1 MSIKPF
7 IKVPLVLAE
16 NAIFSLLPSARK
28 IVERI
33 IFNPYSFGFNHLEYA
48 RKQFESFLLKISPT
62 RVRNKVILEL
72 GPGGSIG
79 FGLLTLKNGAKKYY
93 AIENGDH
100 TKVDSK
106 IFKAYKKLLDNNTRL
121 ISEFFTKDFHF
132 NREKICFI
140 EDDQTSQYNL
150 PDNSV
155 DIIYSCAVLEHVH
168 NLDFCFSEMTRVL
181 KNGGIMNHQVDLRDH
196 IFSQRSIW
204 FLKIGDSV
212 FNTLFSKTGEYINRK
227 RFSYYL
233 QLIKA
238 NNLEVVSIEKN
249 ILFEEKI
256 DKQLLKQYS
265 EDDLR
270 TLSINITLKKHKH
283 EKK

>member
-1 MSIKPF
+1 
-7 IKVPLVLAE
+7 
-16 NAIFSLLPSARK
+16 
-28 IVERI
+28 
-33 IFNPYSFGFNHLEYA
+33 
-48 RKQFESFLLKISPT
+48 
-62 RVRNKVILEL
+62 
-72 GPGGSIG
+72 
-79 FGLLTLKNGAKKYY
+79 
-93 AIENGDH
+93 
-100 TKVDSK
+100 
-106 IFKAYKKLLDNNTRL
+106 
-121 ISEFFTKDFHF
+121 
-132 NREKICFI
+132 
-140 EDDQTSQYNL
+140 
-150 PDNSV
+150 
-155 DIIYSCAVLEHVH
+155 
-168 NLDFCFSEMTRVL
+168 
-181 KNGGIMNHQVDLRDH
+181 MNHQVDLRDH

>member
-7 IKVPLVLAE
+7 IKVPLVLVE
-16 NAIFSLLPSARK
+16 NVFFSFLPSARK
-28 IVERI
+28 IVERVV
-33 IFNPYSFGFNHLEYA
+33 FNPYSFGFNHLEYA
-48 RKQFESFLLKISPT
+48 KKQFESFLLKVSPM
-62 RVRNKVILEL
+62 RVRDKVILEL

-79 FGLLTLKNGAKKYY
+79 FGLLALKNGAKKYY
-93 AIENGDH
+93 AIENGNH
-100 TKVDSK
+100 AKIDSK
-106 IFKAYKKLLDNNTRL
+106 IFTAYKKLLDNNTRL
-121 ISEFFTKDFHF
+121 ISELFTKNFHF

-140 EDDQTSQYNL
+140 ENDQVSPYNI

-181 KNGGIMNHQVDLRDH
+181 KSGGVMNHQVDLRDH

-204 FLKIGDSV
+204 FLKISDRV
-212 FNTLFSKTGEYINRK
+212 FNALFSKTGEYVNRK
-227 RFSYYL
+227 RFSHYL

-238 NNLEVVSIEKN
+238 NNLEIVNIEKN
-249 ILFEEKI
+249 ILFEGEI
-256 DKQLLKQYS
+256 DKQLLKRYS

-270 TLSINITLKKHKH
+270 TLSVNITLKKPEH